1 MGNSKTK
8 RQTES
13 TPTQMATDNT
23 WGRLRNRP
31 PHEQGPS
38 LLNITNSLQVLDILI
53 YHATKLQMC
62 LHLQLQ
68 KKNWEKQHK
77 NLFLCRKRKKRSL
90 HLSRDQLVGVTIHLF
105 PPPLIQAHGEPGH
118 RARILLPPMSPCPAG
133 GRMDGRWA
141 EQASVDS
148 QPPQAEFSLHTTSP
162 IISHVPALACSDTAS
177 LSANSPFLLKQHN
190 VSISL
195 TIH

>member
-1 MGNSKTK
+1 M
-8 RQTES
+8 
-13 TPTQMATDNT
+13 
-23 WGRLRNRP
+23 RNRP

-90 HLSRDQLVGVTIHLF
+90 HLSRDQLVGVTIHLV